1 MKYWMKSTG
10 LQLVILDNSAAQ
22 PSPNG
27 RLSCLHS
34 LKIFWPRKQSYI
46 SNQISDYEAHYD
58 VLMLYLYILKKSFL
72 VNQIDDFPSSNKKY
86 SSSLVKSH
94 RFDRWFN
101 YDFIK
106 IWGYCAQLGFFPFC
120 GRNDNSTGI
129 AHPERLFQIDDRPEG
144 TYTKKTGSGGL

>member
-1 MKYWMKSTG
+1 
-10 LQLVILDNSAAQ
+10 
-22 PSPNG
+22 
-27 RLSCLHS
+27 
-34 LKIFWPRKQSYI
+34 
-46 SNQISDYEAHYD
+46 
-58 VLMLYLYILKKSFL
+58 
-72 VNQIDDFPSSNKKY
+72 
-86 SSSLVKSH
+86 VKSH

-144 TYTKKTGSGGL
+144 THMKKTGSGSGGMAQWVELISEWALFILWTAAFSLVKAKFNHEANLTLGPFTKVEHRVNLTLPMGMSINDVRY